1 MKMVINN
8 KKIKS
13 DIRSRCLN
21 SNQFTLEKLYKL
33 CRLTD
38 MIRKI
43 CSTKEG
49 ANYVSTLLDDKR
61 AILYFK
67 QSSTRTFLSFKNA
80 CHILGIKSSDIRD
93 VNTSSAIKGETE
105 LDAIKTF
112 SQYTDLT
119 IIRHPST
126 DFIYSVSDY
135 LDEDI
140 RIINAGS
147 GIDQH
152 PTQALLDFYTIYKY
166 GIENKTI
173 AFVGDLRRGR
183 TVRSLA
189 LLLNKV
195 DNVKFYFVAP
205 NGYQITQDI
214 IEQLNVDYEITD
226 DFDKIITIVDIIY
239 MTRLQDEYGGIEE
252 AWDEKRYKIDSG
264 NIDRIK
270 KNSIILHPLPR
281 RDEIAHEIDDD
292 PRAKYWEQTENGLW
306 IRVALIATM
315 FNITA
320 DLLENKYKDISI
332 NYHI

>member
-1 MKMVINN
+1 M
-8 KKIKS
+8 
-13 DIRSRCLN
+13 
-21 SNQFTLEKLYKL
+21 
-33 CRLTD
+33 
-38 MIRKI
+38 
-43 CSTKEG
+43 
-49 ANYVSTLLDDKR
+49 
-61 AILYFK
+61 
-67 QSSTRTFLSFKNA
+67 
-80 CHILGIKSSDIRD
+80 
-93 VNTSSAIKGETE
+93 
-105 LDAIKTF
+105 
-112 SQYTDLT
+112 
-119 IIRHPST
+119 
-126 DFIYSVSDY
+126 
-135 LDEDI
+135 
-140 RIINAGS
+140 
-147 GIDQH
+147 
-152 PTQALLDFYTIYKY
+152 
-166 GIENKTI
+166 
-173 AFVGDLRRGR
+173 
-183 TVRSLA
+183 RSLA